1 MKMKQPSKIKARFAA
16 TLLVLAAAGPAVA
29 ANSDAGKVLF
39 EQCASCHG
47 ETGAGTEQGPALAG
61 IVGRKAGQNQN
72 FRYSRAMQRSG
83 IVWKEDTLAQYLSNP
98 QDVVPGNRMPFGGLA
113 SPEESMD
120 VVSYLESLK

>member
-1 MKMKQPSKIKARFAA
+1 MRELSKIGPRFTA
-16 TLLVLAAAGPAVA
+16 TLLALATAGPAMA
-29 ANSDAGKVLF
+29 ASSDAGKVLY

-47 ETGAGTEQGPALAG
+47 ATGAGTEQGPTLVG
-61 IVGRKAGQNQN
+61 IVGRKAGQIQN

-113 SPEESMD
+113 TREESMD

>member
-1 MKMKQPSKIKARFAA
+1 MRQLSKIKPRFTAA
-16 TLLVLAAAGPAVA
+16 LLALATAGPAMA
-29 ANSDAGKVLF
+29 ANSDAGKILF

-47 ETGAGTEQGPALAG
+47 ATGAGTEQGPTLVG
-61 IVGRKAGQNQN
+61 IVGRKAGQIQN

-113 SPEESMD
+113 TREESMD

>member
-1 MKMKQPSKIKARFAA
+1 MKRSSMGIHRFAA
-16 TLLVLAAAGPAVA
+16 VLLAFAGASPALA
-29 ANSDAGKVLF
+29 ANSGAGKVLF

-47 ETGAGTEQGPALAG
+47 AAGAGTEQGPTLVG
-61 IVGRKAGQNQN
+61 VVGRKAGQIPD

-83 IVWKEDTLAQYLSNP
+83 IVWNEDTLAQYLSSP

-113 SPEESMD
+113 TPEESMD